1 MLSRND
7 YLTALKAAIWRM
19 HGCGSVHQATVA
31 VREAVRGTVWDGDVE
46 IFDLKQHPKAQ
57 RAYAWAPLDGK
68 RDEKTRFVVVLE
80 IPPVKDAKT
89 AVQALIMADSNTGRC

>member
-1 MLSRND
+1 M
-7 YLTALKAAIWRM
+7 T
-19 HGCGSVHQATVA
+19 